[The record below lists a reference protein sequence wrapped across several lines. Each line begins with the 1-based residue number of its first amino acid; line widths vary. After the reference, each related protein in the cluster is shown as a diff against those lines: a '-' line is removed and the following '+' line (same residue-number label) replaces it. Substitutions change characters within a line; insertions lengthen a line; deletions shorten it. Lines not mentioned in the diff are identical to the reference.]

1 MAEEEKDDLAKR
13 QTTPEGLEQVQK
25 IGTELQESAQN
36 MEQAKLPPTPSAPE
50 IYEVTIRGDGG
61 GVKTKP

>member
-1 MAEEEKDDLAKR
+1 MTEKEKDEIAKR
-13 QTTPEGLEQVQK
+13 QATPGGQEELRR
-25 IGTELQESAQN
+25 IGTELQERARN
-36 MEQAKLPPTPSAPE
+36 IEQPKLPPTPSAPE